1 MLEGGRARLLHVAIW
16 LATLFFTAMLF
27 VPLLREALRRVTDC
41 RPAVTSDGG
50 GRLLVVMD
58 DEQPA
63 GCWWRCFAP
72 TATGGRGR
80 DPAAALADRPA
91 RLRAVLSALR
101 MPQLDGPALSRR
113 CGAVAA
119 QMPALI
125 FVTQPAFAPD
135 LARFLMESA
144 ASLLPWP
151 ARPADVSRIVA
162 RSLVPTP
169 A

>member
-1 MLEGGRARLLHVAIW
+1 MAG
-16 LATLFFTAMLF
+16 
-27 VPLLREALRRVTDC
+27 P
-41 RPAVTSDGG
+41 

-58 DEQPA
+58 DEQA
-63 GCWWRCFAP
+63 
-72 TATGGRGR
+72 RGVLVSVLR
-80 DPAAALADRPA
+80 ADGYTVDAAATPADGL
-91 RLRAVLSALR
+91 RLIDRNAYAAVVSALR
-101 MPQLDGPALSRR
+101 MPGLDGPALSEALRAR
-113 CGAVAA
+113 CPLE
-119 QMPALI
+119 MPALI
-125 FVTQPAFAPD
+125 FVTRPAFTPD

>member
-1 MLEGGRARLLHVAIW
+1 MAG
-16 LATLFFTAMLF
+16 
-27 VPLLREALRRVTDC
+27 P
-41 RPAVTSDGG
+41 

-58 DEQPA
+58 DEQA
-63 GCWWRCFAP
+63 
-72 TATGGRGR
+72 RGV
-80 DPAAALADRPA
+80 LVSV
-91 RLRAVLSALR
+91 LRADGYTVDAVATPADGLRLIDRNAYAAVVSALR
-101 MPQLDGPALSRR
+101 MPGLDGPALSEALRAR
-113 CGAVAA
+113 CPLE
-119 QMPALI
+119 MPALI
-125 FVTQPAFAPD
+125 FVTRPAFTPD